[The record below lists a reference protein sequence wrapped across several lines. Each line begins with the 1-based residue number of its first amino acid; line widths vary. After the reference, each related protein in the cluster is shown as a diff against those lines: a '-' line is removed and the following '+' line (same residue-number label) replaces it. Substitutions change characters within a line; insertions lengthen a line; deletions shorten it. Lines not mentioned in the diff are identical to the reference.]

1 MEFNNQNPVQGT
13 TMNLNN
19 LNGAQPPVFSAQ
31 PMQTATQPQSG
42 VGVNVGS
49 GYSMPGQVNEQVN
62 SQAYQQV
69 VQQTQTNY
77 IPQPAQPVVN
87 TQPTY
92 STSIPQPTQPQVQPQ
107 QPVQAAPVQP
117 TQPQVEQTAQPVE
130 PVKQQQPQ
138 PIKQAVEKIN
148 TDKYIIRLSELKD
161 MVKNACNLAVSVD
174 GITLTTL
181 IQLMFTKD
189 GLVMKATDNDNIL
202 IEKNPN
208 ITYNQE
214 ISIAVRSEL
223 FQKLVNKLNTE
234 YIELVPDTQS
244 RIVTIIAD
252 EDKFQLTEVYDQED
266 GQSINID
273 NPFYTEGESGIPFDG
288 SALKDRLDTVKSFT
302 STTNVYAVLTG
313 VYLSD
318 KIYATNRD
326 DMICVPNLPELTGE
340 TMYLTDK
347 FVKAF
352 TAMSFTGETKM
363 YVQKDEN
370 GLATSVTIFDD
381 NKILS
386 GPVNPD
392 IDKFPIEPLRR
403 LLSKDLSNIFSIDGN
418 KLYSKLDIATLFVN
432 SIQDKDT
439 LDVSTLPQ
447 ETALNIKTRNG
458 ASNTILKLNIVDP
471 NKAELKSQQFGLFL
485 TGMLNILKNI
495 DRTDVKM
502 SIGNSDVEGETVVII
517 YSGDYIALSSMKSLD

>member
-19 LNGAQPPVFSAQ
+19 MSGAQPPVFSSQ
-31 PMQTATQPQSG
+31 PMQTVVQPQPNMN
-42 VGVNVGS
+42 VNVGS
-49 GYSMPGQVNEQVN
+49 GYGAPTQVNEQVN

-69 VQQTQTNY
+69 VQQTRTNF
-77 IPQPAQPVVN
+77 IPQPVQPI
-87 TQPTY
+87 QP
-92 STSIPQPTQPQVQPQ
+92 VQPQ
-107 QPVQAAPVQP
+107 QIPTPQPVQP
-117 TQPQVEQTAQPVE
+117 VQPVQPQVEQTAQAVE
-130 PVKQQQPQ
+130 PVKEQQPQ
-138 PIKQAVEKIN
+138 SIKQAVEKIN

-189 GLVMKATDNDNIL
+189 GLIMKATDNDNIL
-202 IEKNPN
+202 VEKNSN

-273 NPFYTEGESGIPFDG
+273 NPFYTEGVNGIPFDG
-288 SALKDRLDTVKSFT
+288 NALNDRLSTVKSFT

-352 TAMSFTGETKM
+352 TAMTFTGETKM
-363 YVQKDEN
+363 YVQKDED
-370 GLATSVTIFDD
+370 GIATSVTIYDD

-392 IDKFPIEPLRR
+392 IDKFPIEPLRK

-439 LDVSTLPQ
+439 LGVTTLPQ

-458 ASNTILKLNIVDP
+458 ASNTVLKLNVIDP
-471 NKAELKSQQFGLFL
+471 NKSELKPQQFGLFL

-502 SIGNSDVEGETVVII
+502 SIGNSDVAGETVVII

>member
-19 LNGAQPPVFSAQ
+19 MSGAQPPVFSSQ
-31 PMQTATQPQSG
+31 PMQTVAQPQSNMN
-42 VGVNVGS
+42 VNVGS
-49 GYSMPGQVNEQVN
+49 GYGAPAQVNEQVN

-69 VQQTQTNY
+69 VQQTQTNF
-77 IPQPAQPVVN
+77 IPQPVQPI
-87 TQPTY
+87 QP
-92 STSIPQPTQPQVQPQ
+92 VQPQ
-107 QPVQAAPVQP
+107 QIPTPQPVQP
-117 TQPQVEQTAQPVE
+117 VQPVQPQVEQTAQAVE
-130 PVKQQQPQ
+130 PVKEQQPQ
-138 PIKQAVEKIN
+138 SIKQAVEKIN

-189 GLVMKATDNDNIL
+189 GLIMKATDNDNIL
-202 IEKNPN
+202 VEKNSN

-273 NPFYTEGESGIPFDG
+273 NPFYTEGVNGIPFDG
-288 SALKDRLDTVKSFT
+288 NALNDRLSTVKSFT

-352 TAMSFTGETKM
+352 TAMTFTGETKM
-363 YVQKDEN
+363 YVQKDED
-370 GLATSVTIFDD
+370 GIATSVTIYDD

-392 IDKFPIEPLRR
+392 IDKFPIEPLRK

-439 LDVSTLPQ
+439 LGVTTLPQ

-458 ASNTILKLNIVDP
+458 ASNTVLKLNVIDP
-471 NKAELKSQQFGLFL
+471 NKSELKPQQFGLFL

-502 SIGNSDVEGETVVII
+502 SIGNSDVAGETVVII

>member
-19 LNGAQPPVFSAQ
+19 MSGAQPPVFSSQ
-31 PMQTATQPQSG
+31 PMQTVAQPQSNMN
-42 VGVNVGS
+42 VNVGS
-49 GYSMPGQVNEQVN
+49 GYGAPAQVNEQVN

-69 VQQTQTNY
+69 VQQTQTNF
-77 IPQPAQPVVN
+77 IPQPVQPI
-87 TQPTY
+87 QP
-92 STSIPQPTQPQVQPQ
+92 IQPVQPQ
-107 QPVQAAPVQP
+107 QIPTPQPVQP
-117 TQPQVEQTAQPVE
+117 VQPQVEQTSQVVE
-130 PVKQQQPQ
+130 PVKEQQPQ
-138 PIKQAVEKIN
+138 SIKQAVEKIN

-189 GLVMKATDNDNIL
+189 GLIMKATDNDNIL
-202 IEKNPN
+202 VEKNSN

-273 NPFYTEGESGIPFDG
+273 NPFYTEGVNGIPFDG
-288 SALKDRLDTVKSFT
+288 NALNDRLSTVKSFT

-352 TAMSFTGETKM
+352 TAMTFTGETKM
-363 YVQKDEN
+363 YVQKDED
-370 GLATSVTIFDD
+370 GIATSVTIYDD

-392 IDKFPIEPLRR
+392 IDKFPIEPLRK

-439 LDVSTLPQ
+439 LGVTTLPQ

-458 ASNTILKLNIVDP
+458 ASNTVLKLNVIDP
-471 NKAELKSQQFGLFL
+471 NKSELKPQQFGLFL

-502 SIGNSDVEGETVVII
+502 SIGNSDVAGETVVII

>member
-19 LNGAQPPVFSAQ
+19 MSGAQPPVFSSQ
-31 PMQTATQPQSG
+31 PMQTVAQPQSNMN
-42 VGVNVGS
+42 VNVGL
-49 GYSMPGQVNEQVN
+49 GYGAPAQVNEQVN

-69 VQQTQTNY
+69 VQQTQTNF
-77 IPQPAQPVVN
+77 IPQPVQPI
-87 TQPTY
+87 QP
-92 STSIPQPTQPQVQPQ
+92 VQPQ
-107 QPVQAAPVQP
+107 QIPTPQPVQP
-117 TQPQVEQTAQPVE
+117 IQPQVEQTSQAVE
-130 PVKQQQPQ
+130 PVKEQQPQ
-138 PIKQAVEKIN
+138 SIKQAVEKIN

-189 GLVMKATDNDNIL
+189 GLIMKATDNDNIL
-202 IEKNPN
+202 VEKNSN

-273 NPFYTEGESGIPFDG
+273 NPFYTEGVNGIPFDG
-288 SALKDRLDTVKSFT
+288 NALNDRLSTVKSFT

-352 TAMSFTGETKM
+352 TAMTFTGETKM
-363 YVQKDEN
+363 YVQKDED
-370 GLATSVTIFDD
+370 GIATSVTIYDD

-392 IDKFPIEPLRR
+392 IDKFPIEPLRK

-439 LDVSTLPQ
+439 LGVTTLPQ

-458 ASNTILKLNIVDP
+458 ASNTVLKLNVIDP
-471 NKAELKSQQFGLFL
+471 TKSELKPQQFGLFL

-502 SIGNSDVEGETVVII
+502 SIGNSDVAGETVVII

>member
-19 LNGAQPPVFSAQ
+19 MSGAQPPVFSSQ
-31 PMQTATQPQSG
+31 PMQTVAQPQSNMN
-42 VGVNVGS
+42 VNVGS
-49 GYSMPGQVNEQVN
+49 GYGAPAQVNEQVN

-69 VQQTQTNY
+69 VQQTQTNF
-77 IPQPAQPVVN
+77 IPQPVQPI
-87 TQPTY
+87 QP
-92 STSIPQPTQPQVQPQ
+92 IQPVQPQ
-107 QPVQAAPVQP
+107 QILTPQPVQP
-117 TQPQVEQTAQPVE
+117 VQPQVEQTSQAVE
-130 PVKQQQPQ
+130 PVKEQQPQ
-138 PIKQAVEKIN
+138 SIKQAVEKIN

-189 GLVMKATDNDNIL
+189 GLIMKATDNDNIL
-202 IEKNPN
+202 VEKNSN

-273 NPFYTEGESGIPFDG
+273 NPFYTEGVNGIPFDG
-288 SALKDRLDTVKSFT
+288 NALNDRLSTVKSFT

-352 TAMSFTGETKM
+352 TAMTFTGETKM
-363 YVQKDEN
+363 YVQKDED
-370 GLATSVTIFDD
+370 GIATSVTIYDD

-392 IDKFPIEPLRR
+392 IDKFPIEPLRK

-439 LDVSTLPQ
+439 LGVTTLPQ

-458 ASNTILKLNIVDP
+458 ASNTVLKLNVIDP
-471 NKAELKSQQFGLFL
+471 NKSELKPQQFGLFL

-502 SIGNSDVEGETVVII
+502 SIGNSDVAGETVVII